1 MPSFAFLRPRFN
13 VFYVRPGVQLV
24 VRGLLKSLASA
35 AVLALEIPLCLQCT
49 FLPEGIQWSI
59 FVAHFLTEG
68 TIWFHGIFGLYRC
81 MRMVFAPSQ
90 YPLTR
95 SPFISAN

>member
-1 MPSFAFLRPRFN
+1 MPSFASLRPQFN
-13 VFYVRPGVQLV
+13 AFYVRPGVQLL

-35 AVLALEIPLCLQCT
+35 AVLVLEIPLCLQCT

-68 TIWFHGIFGLYRC
+68 TVSQAVVFSKAIFL
-81 MRMVFAPSQ
+81 SD
-90 YPLTR
+90 
-95 SPFISAN
+95 